1 MFSSPRASSAVIT
14 LPMALLAAAC
24 GSADGP
30 AANEWQITRATVPG
44 GAAHVVNVPPAGD
57 VEPTWGLEEELRI
70 GSVEGTDPT
79 VFGMLKG
86 LAVLRD
92 GRIAV
97 LDGQAREL
105 RVFGPDGGHLAT
117 HGRPGRGPGEIE
129 DAWGMMMDADDRLWV
144 ADSKNA
150 RMSVFDPADGLVRDH
165 SLQVTSWGFWWDGTI
180 LEDGRILLPAY
191 TVGPEARE
199 ILRVYDREMNVVD
212 SLPLAVRRGN
222 PAEDPGT
229 YVFEGGRGS
238 RMFTSV
244 PFYPGRE
251 RILDPR
257 GGAWSTPSGDPSYR
271 IAHWMPGGDTTLVIE
286 TQRPRVA
293 VTTAERDSAI
303 ENLRAAAARIG
314 AQPADWSR
322 IPAIK
327 PSIAS
332 MFVADDGRLW
342 VRTHSATGTE
352 YDVYER
358 DGGYAGTVATP
369 LDLLPR
375 PTPVVR
381 GEHVWAVVQDDLD
394 VQYVIRAR
402 MVPRS
407 DAAPR

>member
-1 MFSSPRASSAVIT
+1 MFSSSRAATGIVA
-14 LPMALLAAAC
+14 LAMALLAAAC
-24 GSADGP
+24 GGAGGP
-30 AANEWQITRATVPG
+30 AADEWQITRATLPG
-44 GAAHVVNVPPAGD
+44 GAAHVVNAPPAD
-57 VEPTWGLEEELRI
+57 EIEPTWGLDEELRI
-70 GSVEGTDPT
+70 GSVDGADPT

-97 LDGQAREL
+97 LDGQAREI

-117 HGRPGRGPGEIE
+117 HGRAGQGPGEIE
-129 DAWGMMMDADDRLWV
+129 DAWGMMRDADDRLWV
-144 ADSKNA
+144 ADSRNG

-165 SLQVTSWGFWWDGTI
+165 PVQVTSWGFWWNGTMTD
-180 LEDGRILLPAY
+180 DGRILLPSY

-199 ILRVYDREMNVVD
+199 ILRVYDGGMNVVD
-212 SLPLAVRRGN
+212 SLPLALPRGN

-229 YVFEGGRGS
+229 YVFEGGGS
-238 RMFTSV
+238 RMFTGV
-244 PFYPGRE
+244 PFYPGGE

-257 GGAWSTPSGDPSYR
+257 GGAWSTPRGDPSYR

-293 VTTAERDSAI
+293 VRAAERDSAI
-303 ENLRAAAARIG
+303 ENLRASAARIG
-314 AQPADWSR
+314 AQQADWSR

-332 MFVADDGRLW
+332 MFLGDDGRLW
-342 VRTHSATGTE
+342 VRTHSVAGTE

-358 DGGYAGTVATP
+358 DGAYAGTLATP
-369 LDLLPR
+369 LDLLSLPA
-375 PTPVVR
+375 PVVR
-381 GEHVWAVVQDDLD
+381 GEHVWAVTKDDLD

-402 MVPRS
+402 LVPRS
-407 DAAPR
+407 DRASR